1 MTLAQIRGALLEELI
16 LKLLDNVG
24 YEIID
29 SDGDGIRRG
38 HSGIEVCGRGEWHQ
52 IDALASLTYT
62 PAFMYPLRLLLEA
75 KCYKHNRSVGIEI
88 PRNSLGVL
96 KDIQENYFTFRG
108 GTDNELQV
116 QRYNYHSAIFSTSNY
131 TIGAQRFS
139 IAHQIFLI
147 TYEHVPI
154 MQPISDILLS
164 LEEEDFVNLEGIES
178 IRIIRNAFANSISN
192 NNQISDIFSEGG
204 QNKIRGIRNNFRR
217 IKGSYFGMLQGR
229 YPLHLISERP
239 LPPSLFAETDEV
251 RCRIYSYDRR
261 AWYFSPSH
269 IDPNSPNY
277 FKLEFNLPK
286 EIAHVIDGLNDRTE
300 IANLKRERFSF
311 IHLSG
316 KIGGIQRMI
325 KLKLDE
331 DWLTHFLEETG

>member
-24 YEIID
+24 YEIIN
-29 SDGDGIRRG
+29 SDGDGIRNG

-75 KCYKHNRSVGIEI
+75 KCYRHNRSVGIEI
-88 PRNSLGVL
+88 PRNALGVL
-96 KDIQENYFTFRG
+96 KDIQENYFTFRTG
-108 GTDNELQV
+108 SNNELQV

-131 TIGAQRFS
+131 TVGAQRFS

-147 TYEHVPI
+147 TYEYVPI
-154 MQPISDILLS
+154 MQPISETLLS
-164 LEEEDFVNLEGIES
+164 LEEADFMGMDHIES
-178 IRIIRNAFANSISN
+178 IKVMREDFANLISN
-192 NNQISDIFSEGG
+192 QNQNSEIFSETGREKV
-204 QNKIRGIRNNFRR
+204 NGIKNNFNR

-229 YPLHLISERP
+229 YPLHLISEKP
-239 LPPSLFAETDEV
+239 LPASLFAETDEIQ
-251 RCRIYSYDRR
+251 CKIYSYNRSS
-261 AWYFSPSH
+261 WYFSPSQVN
-269 IDPNSPNY
+269 PNSPNY

-286 EIAHVIDGLNDRTE
+286 EIAHVIYELNDRTE
-300 IANLKRERFSF
+300 IANIKRERFSF

-331 DWLTHFLEETG
+331 DWLFRFLEETG